1 MAYLCLFGNPELYG
15 CFPFFQREANSL
27 PRKGRKE
34 TFLHIWFLENL
45 NLQRWAFNLSTVGV
59 IGRAGEFMENLEGME
74 GFQADCL
81 CILEVTFLLLPEGEV
96 LLKYLVIFSY

>member
-1 MAYLCLFGNPELYG
+1 M
-15 CFPFFQREANSL
+15 
-27 PRKGRKE
+27 
-34 TFLHIWFLENL
+34 
-45 NLQRWAFNLSTVGV
+45 GV